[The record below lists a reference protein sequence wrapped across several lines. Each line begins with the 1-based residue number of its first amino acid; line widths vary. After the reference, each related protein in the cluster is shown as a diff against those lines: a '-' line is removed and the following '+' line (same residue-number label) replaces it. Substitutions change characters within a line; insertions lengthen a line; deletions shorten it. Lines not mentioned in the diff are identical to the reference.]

1 MIPEHQSSLNLVTI
15 ELIVDHRLGYSRK
28 KTNREVEGILFWK
41 PSEIFYFFYFTPGN
55 SRQYKA
61 PPLEILQSCIKF
73 LENSKTKP
81 PRSLEIQHHFFLV
94 TLVNSFCY
102 FFDTPGNYMSSTPP
116 PTPFGFLLEYPIWR
130 RSAGYLATYLLAS
143 CVVFYVLGSY
153 QLSGGIL
160 VWWPV
165 QCISRKISLDFSF
178 WFLMRISRILY
189 LAYEGVLLFHC
200 LFFHKLFKESIVI
213 QESRMIPMW
222 FWDLVGITVLVRI
235 TVSLLEVRG
244 EVCLHARVLLL
255 RIA

>member
-1 MIPEHQSSLNLVTI
+1 MITSPLKPISQVDYILLNSETHRMVSSWLVGYLLNEPEKLALQTAS
-15 ELIVDHRLGYSRK
+15 
-28 KTNREVEGILFWK
+28 
-41 PSEIFYFFYFTPGN
+41 FTP
-55 SRQYKA
+55 
-61 PPLEILQSCIKF
+61 C
-73 LENSKTKP
+73 
-81 PRSLEIQHHFFLV
+81 LV
-94 TLVNSFCY
+94 CTDCPVE
-102 FFDTPGNYMSSTPP
+102 
-116 PTPFGFLLEYPIWR
+116 FLLCWPI
-130 RSAGYLATYLLAS
+130 
-143 CVVFYVLGSY
+143 
-153 QLSGGIL
+153 
-160 VWWPV
+160 

-200 LFFHKLFKESIVI
+200 LFFHKLFKESIVS